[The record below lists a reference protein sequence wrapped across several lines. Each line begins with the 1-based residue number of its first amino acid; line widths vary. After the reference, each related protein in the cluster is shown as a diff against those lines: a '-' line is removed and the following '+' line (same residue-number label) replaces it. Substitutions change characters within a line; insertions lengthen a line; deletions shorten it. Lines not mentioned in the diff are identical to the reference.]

1 MPEPVVDRHPGE
13 AARAASLACVLE
25 SRERRA
31 SLQQR
36 LLIAHGL
43 PVLSLTLVS
52 PGPVKDSPGRRQLMD
67 LAEAALLDEL
77 CLAELAVRART
88 RVDGPAG
95 PEALWAVDAAPERL
109 KRLAAGVETAR
120 AWGRLLDADVVV
132 LGAGCRPEPIDR
144 RGLGLPPRAC
154 LLCPDAAATCIGLRR
169 HPMAELTAAASR
181 LLLDSTG
188 QS

>member
-1 MPEPVVDRHPGE
+1 VKRSPGE
-13 AARAASLACVLE
+13 AARAASLARILE

-31 SLQQR
+31 SLQRR
-36 LLIAHGL
+36 LLLAHGL

-67 LAEAALLDEL
+67 LAEAALSDEL
-77 CLAELAVRART
+77 CLAELAVRVRT

-95 PEALWAVDAAPERL
+95 PEALWVVDAAPERL
-109 KRLAAGVETAR
+109 KRLAVGVEATR

-132 LGAGCRPEPIDR
+132 LGAACLPEPIDR

-154 LLCPDAAATCIGLRR
+154 LLCPDAAAACMGLRR
-169 HPMAELTAAASR
+169 HPASELAAAASS
-181 LLLDSTG
+181 LLLQATG
-188 QS
+188 RS